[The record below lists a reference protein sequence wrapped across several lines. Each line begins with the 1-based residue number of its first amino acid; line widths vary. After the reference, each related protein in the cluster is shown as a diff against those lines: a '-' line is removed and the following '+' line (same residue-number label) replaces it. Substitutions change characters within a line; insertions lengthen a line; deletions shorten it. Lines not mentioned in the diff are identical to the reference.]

1 MALTSDQINVLRD
14 SAYAIAQPITEFIL
28 KDVAR
33 RVAKAGKI
41 TDTAAYQ
48 IYRAQALGESRKAI
62 EDMLRRQLGITHSEI
77 NRLFRDAAKKSYGF
91 DTRGIPWA
99 QPFEQNGSLQQIVS
113 AAAALAKKDFTNL
126 TQTLGLTAPDG
137 KPYPLQKAYQKCM
150 DGAFEQVFT
159 GASDYN
165 TAIRQATHALAD
177 KGVRFI
183 DYESGVSTSLEAA
196 VRRNIMG
203 GLGLMDEQ
211 IVQADHDMLG
221 CNGWEISAH
230 ANSAPDHEDIQG
242 RQYSDADFA
251 RLNAS
256 LARRIG
262 TLNCGHTAFPII
274 LGVHSPQYTPE
285 QLRRFRDENARGI
298 TYQGRHYTGYEATQK
313 QRALETAIRAQKRRC
328 LVQDAAGDEEKL
340 LLSRVKLGRLRE
352 EYARFS
358 NAAGLPMQNERAQ
371 VAGFGRSQASK
382 ASWAAR
388 KLGMGA
394 SALQAKDAMRTQLPA
409 LTEAERAQLTQY
421 TGFDATA
428 INSAIR
434 HGHINAATREKIA
447 VLDSA
452 LAKGTVPN
460 NITLYRET
468 SLSFLEFD
476 NGAQPDKNTIGNFIG
491 QTIPNRIFTSTSFRQ
506 LGLPGRDT
514 VIELHVPAGYQG
526 ALYIRDRAHPQY
538 KLQDEVLFARG
549 LKYRLLSVDTS
560 GDKVYIKAEV
570 IKP

>member
-150 DGAFEQVFT
+150 DGAFGQVFT

-251 RLNAS
+251 KLNAS

-262 TLNCGHTAFPII
+262 TLNCGT
-274 LGVHSPQYTPE
+274 
-285 QLRRFRDENARGI
+285 RRFPSSWAYTARSTLRNSCGAFGMKTPAASPTRAGI
-298 TYQGRHYTGYEATQK
+298 TLGM
-313 QRALETAIRAQKRRC
+313 KRRRSSGRWRRPSAPRSG
-328 LVQDAAGDEEKL
+328 AAWC
-340 LLSRVKLGRLRE
+340 R
-352 EYARFS
+352 
-358 NAAGLPMQNERAQ
+358 
-371 VAGFGRSQASK
+371 
-382 ASWAAR
+382 
-388 KLGMGA
+388 
-394 SALQAKDAMRTQLPA
+394 MRP
-409 LTEAERAQLTQY
+409 
-421 TGFDATA
+421 
-428 INSAIR
+428 
-434 HGHINAATREKIA
+434 
-447 VLDSA
+447 
-452 LAKGTVPN
+452 
-460 NITLYRET
+460 ET
-468 SLSFLEFD
+468 K
-476 NGAQPDKNTIGNFIG
+476 KNCC
-491 QTIPNRIFTSTSFRQ
+491 
-506 LGLPGRDT
+506 
-514 VIELHVPAGYQG
+514 
-526 ALYIRDRAHPQY
+526 
-538 KLQDEVLFARG
+538 
-549 LKYRLLSVDTS
+549 
-560 GDKVYIKAEV
+560 
-570 IKP
+570 

>member
-62 EDMLRRQLGITHSEI
+62 KDMLRKQLGITHSEI
-77 NRLFRDAAKKSYGF
+77 NRLFHDAAKKSYGF

-137 KPYPLQKAYQKCM
+137 KPYSLQKAYQKCM

-159 GASDYN
+159 GVSDYN

-328 LVQDAAGDEEKL
+328 QVQDAVGDEEKL

-352 EYARFS
+352 EYTRFS
-358 NAAGLPMQNERAQ
+358 NAAGLPVQNERAQ

-382 ASWAAR
+382 AAWAAR

-394 SALQAKDAMRTQLPA
+394 SALRAKDAMQTQLSA
-409 LTEAERAQLTQY
+409 LTEAERTQLTQY
-421 TGFDATA
+421 TGFDATR
-428 INSAIR
+428 INSAIQ
-434 HGHINAATREKIA
+434 HGRINAATREKIA
-447 VLDSA
+447 ILDGA
-452 LAKGTVPN
+452 LNKGVIPN

-468 SLSFLEFD
+468 SLNFFELDDGTHVTRD
-476 NGAQPDKNTIGNFIG
+476 NIERCKGRI
-491 QTIPNRIFTSTSFRQ
+491 IPNRIFTSTSFRQ
-506 LGLPGRDT
+506 LGLAGRDT
-514 VIELHVPAGYQG
+514 VIELKVPAGYRG
-526 ALYIRDRAHPQY
+526 ALYIRDLAHPQF
-538 KLQDEVLFARG
+538 KNQDEVLFSRG

-560 GDKVYIKAEV
+560 GDKVYIEAEV